1 MGSDRNGLRILDH
14 LIHFKSNERSY
25 LYVEYRDVPPT
36 PIQTRRSGYSGL
48 MLKRATAVAALLAAP
63 VAVLA
68 GCDSNQ
74 TSGETTSSST
84 SAAAGEQAIKA
95 ELKAPDGRSVANAT
109 IDFANGYATVTVE
122 TVAAGILAP
131 GSHGMHIHSVGK
143 CEANSVAPTG
153 GASGDF
159 NSAGGHLQVG
169 GRTEHPASGDLTPLN
184 VRSDGSGKVVA
195 TTDAFK
201 QEDLTGPE
209 GSALIIHQ
217 GPDNFANIPQRY
229 THDGVPGPDAETL
242 ATGDSGGRVACAV
255 LAPASVSATT
265 SVSTSTST
273 VTETTG
279 APVPP
284 ATSATTTSPTSSTST
299 TTTTTPSTSTTTT
312 TSPASP
318 APPPGG

>member
-1 MGSDRNGLRILDH
+1 MIRFGG
-14 LIHFKSNERSY
+14 
-25 LYVEYRDVPPT
+25 
-36 PIQTRRSGYSGL
+36 SGYPTL
-48 MLKRATAVAALLAAP
+48 MLNRATAVAALLAAP

-68 GCDSNQ
+68 GCNSNQ
-74 TSGETTSSST
+74 TSSEQTTTTTTTASGASGQS
-84 SAAAGEQAIKA
+84 IKA
-95 ELKAPDGRSVANAT
+95 ELKTADGKPVANAT
-109 IDFANGYATVTVE
+109 IDFGNGYATVTVE
-122 TVAAGILAP
+122 TVAGGILSP

-153 GASGDF
+153 GPPGDF
-159 NSAGGHLQVG
+159 DSAGGHLQVG

-184 VRSDGSGKVVA
+184 VRKDGSGKVVA
-195 TTDAFK
+195 TTDAFTAN
-201 QEDLTGPE
+201 DLKGPE

-255 LAPASVSATT
+255 LAPASTTSTT

-279 APVPP
+279 APVAP
-284 ATSATTTSPTSSTST
+284 ATSPTTTSPSPTTSPT
-299 TTTTTPSTSTTTT
+299 TATTTPSTSATTTPS
-312 TSPASP
+312 SPA
-318 APPPGG
+318 APPGG

>member
-1 MGSDRNGLRILDH
+1 
-14 LIHFKSNERSY
+14 
-25 LYVEYRDVPPT
+25 
-36 PIQTRRSGYSGL
+36 
-48 MLKRATAVAALLAAP
+48 MLKRATAAATLLATP
-63 VAVLA
+63 VVVLA

-74 TSGETTSSST
+74 TSSETTSSST
-84 SAAAGEQAIKA
+84 SAAPSEQTIKA
-95 ELKAPDGRSVANAT
+95 DLKSADGRSVANAT
-109 IDFANGYATVTVE
+109 IDFTGGFATVTVE

-143 CEANSVAPTG
+143 CEASSVAPTG

-169 GRTEHPASGDLTPLN
+169 ARTEHPASGDLTPLN

-195 TTDAFK
+195 TTDAFT
-201 QEDLTGPE
+201 QDDLKGPE

-229 THDGVPGPDAETL
+229 TRDGVPGPDAETL

-255 LAPASVSATT
+255 LAPATASAST

-284 ATSATTTSPTSSTST
+284 ATSPATTSPTPSTST

-312 TSPASP
+312 SSPASP

>member
-1 MGSDRNGLRILDH
+1 
-14 LIHFKSNERSY
+14 
-25 LYVEYRDVPPT
+25 
-36 PIQTRRSGYSGL
+36 

-122 TVAAGILAP
+122 TVAAGILAS